1 LQPQGHEGTFR
12 RPAQSEELEM
22 AEAAADEVLLVGRYL
37 SPFVRRVA
45 VTLRHFGVPY
55 RRHVL
60 STLTDMDEIA
70 RYSPIG
76 RVPVMVLPTG
86 ETLIDSA
93 AMLDH
98 LDEGAGAER
107 ALMPAAG
114 PERQR
119 AMFVLMLAVG
129 AIERA
134 MTANGEQR
142 RPADRQSSGR
152 LDRLRHF
159 TRRGFLALER
169 ELSGRGWLVD
179 GRMRQPDITAA
190 VGLTF
195 VHRVHPG
202 LIAED
207 DVPALSRLAARCEA
221 TPLFQETWIDIET

>member
-1 LQPQGHEGTFR
+1 
-12 RPAQSEELEM
+12 M
-22 AEAAADEVLLVGRYL
+22 AETTAGEVLLVGRYL

-45 VTLRHFGVPY
+45 VTLRYFGVPF

-86 ETLIDSA
+86 EALIDSA

-98 LDEGAGAER
+98 LDERAGAER
-107 ALMPAAG
+107 ALMPASG
-114 PERQR
+114 SERQR

-129 AIERA
+129 TIERA

-142 RPADRQSSGR
+142 RPADRQMPER

-159 TRRGFLALER
+159 TRLGLLALDR
-169 ELSGRGWLVD
+169 ELGRRDWFVD
-179 GRMRQPDITAA
+179 GCMRQPDITAA

-195 VHRVHPG
+195 VRRVHPE

-207 DVPALSRLAARCEA
+207 DVPDLSRLAARCEA
-221 TPLFQETWIDIET
+221 TPPFRETWIDIET